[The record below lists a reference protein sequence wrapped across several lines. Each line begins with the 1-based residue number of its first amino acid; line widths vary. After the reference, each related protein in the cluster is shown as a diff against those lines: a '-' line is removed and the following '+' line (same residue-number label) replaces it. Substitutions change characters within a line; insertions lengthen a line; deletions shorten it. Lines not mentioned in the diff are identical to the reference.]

1 MYQEFTTAKMTREE
15 AIRIFSVGFERFLE
29 RSGLTLEA
37 AGQIM
42 DSTKGNASRIK
53 QKKGLPSVEGL
64 FSLVENGMTLEE
76 IFGADL
82 AKKLVE
88 SYKIEGADVEN
99 IDIFKE
105 LPNPAGMT
113 EEEFDQKLKG
123 SLKRLLGNLDI
134 K

>member
-1 MYQEFTTAKMTREE
+1 MDRKGYKSKEIAKILGITDASASTMANGKTLPR
-15 AIRIFSVGFERFLE
+15 FEKVY
-29 RSGLTLEA
+29 TL
-37 AGQIM
+37 I
-42 DSTKGNASRIK
+42 
-53 QKKGLPSVEGL
+53 
-64 FSLVENGMTLEE
+64 ENGMSIDE

-82 AKKLVE
+82 AKKLMD

-105 LPNPAGMT
+105 LPNPSGMT

-123 SLKRLLGNLDI
+123 SLKRLFGNLDI

>member
-1 MYQEFTTAKMTREE
+1 MQKSEVYK
-15 AIRIFSVGFERFLE
+15 IFS
-29 RSGLTLEA
+29 SGLSKFMDRKGYKSKEIAKILGITDASASTMANGKTLPRFEKVYTL
-37 AGQIM
+37 I
-42 DSTKGNASRIK
+42 
-53 QKKGLPSVEGL
+53 
-64 FSLVENGMTLEE
+64 ENGMSIDE

-82 AKKLVE
+82 AKKLMD

-105 LPNPAGMT
+105 LPNPSGMT

-123 SLKRLLGNLDI
+123 SLKRLFGNLDI

>member
-1 MYQEFTTAKMTREE
+1 MTRDK
-15 AIRIFSVGFERFLE
+15 AIEIFSKGFCKFLE
-29 RSGLTLEA
+29 RKGITQEA
-37 AGQIM
+37 AGVLM
-42 DSTKGNASRIK
+42 DCSKANANKIK
-53 QKKGLPSVEGL
+53 NGHGLPSVEGL

-105 LPNPAGMT
+105 LPNPSGMT

-123 SLKRLLGNLDI
+123 SLKRLFGNLDI

>member
-1 MYQEFTTAKMTREE
+1 MDRRGYKSKQIAEMLGITDASASTMVNGKTLPR
-15 AIRIFSVGFERFLE
+15 FEKVF
-29 RSGLTLEA
+29 
-37 AGQIM
+37 
-42 DSTKGNASRIK
+42 N
-53 QKKGLPSVEGL
+53 
-64 FSLVENGMTLEE
+64 LVEKGMTLEE

-105 LPNPAGMT
+105 LPNPARMT

-123 SLKRLLGNLDI
+123 SLKRLFGNLDI